1 MAKTPEFAD
10 KISNNNKKSKFIK
23 MPDTMV
29 ILFCLVFIVY
39 LFSFF
44 VPVGKFDTKQI
55 DYQMNGETKNKTV
68 VVANSYQE
76 KVNING
82 SPEFNPPKV
91 FASDGNPGFLN
102 FVHDGITSGNRSG
115 GAVGVMA
122 FILIIGGAFG
132 IIMRT
137 GVIEAGMLK
146 LIVKM
151 KHQQILILPVMVLL
165 FSLAGAVFGMG
176 EEAIAFAL
184 ILVPMMVA
192 MGYDAITGVLVTYL
206 ATQVGFATSWM
217 NPFSVAIAQ
226 GIAGIPILSGSLYRI
241 IMWAIFTIAL
251 MIFSTLYAKYISKN
265 PTKSLSYNSDE
276 YFRKQLADIDVNQ
289 HFGFASWLI
298 LAVLFI
304 GMIWVVFGVVVN
316 AYYIPELSTQF
327 FTMGITI
334 GLIAALSRINGMDI
348 NEIARSFKQGAAD
361 LLPAA
366 MIVGMAHGIIL
377 MMGGTNPTD
386 YTMLNTVLS
395 KSAHL
400 LSGLNEYL
408 STVAMFLFQ
417 SLFNIFVTSGSGQAA
432 LTMPLMAP
440 LSDLVGVGRQ
450 IAVLA
455 FQLGDGWTHCIM
467 PTSAALMGTLGVA
480 KIEYSVWLKFIF
492 KFYLFLMSL
501 SIVFLIVAVLINYQ

>member
-1 MAKTPEFAD
+1 MSSIKST
-10 KISNNNKKSKFIK
+10 NKVVK

-29 ILFCLVFIVY
+29 ILFCVVFIVY

-55 DYQMNGETKNKTV
+55 NYQMNGVTKTKTV

-76 KVNING
+76 KVDAQG
-82 SPEFNPPKV
+82 RAEYNPPKV
-91 FASDGNPGFLN
+91 FASDGDTGFLN
-102 FVHDGITSGNRSG
+102 FVHDGITTGSRSG

-146 LIVKM
+146 LITKM
-151 KHQQILILPVMVLL
+151 KHRQILILPVMVLL
-165 FSLAGAVFGMG
+165 FSLGGAVFGMG

-226 GIAGIPILSGSLYRI
+226 GIANIPVLSGSMFRI
-241 IMWAIFTIAL
+241 VMWAFFTLSL
-251 MIFSTLYAKYISKN
+251 MIFSTLYARYISKN
-265 PTKSLSYNSDE
+265 PQKSLSYKTDE
-276 YFRKQLADIDVNQ
+276 YFRKQLADIDETQ

-298 LAVLFI
+298 LATLFA
-304 GMIWVVFGVVVN
+304 GMVWVVYGVVVYS
-316 AYYIPELSTQF
+316 YYIPELSTQF
-327 FTMGITI
+327 FTMGLVI
-334 GLIAALSRINGMDI
+334 GIIASLAKLNNMNI
-348 NEIARSFKQGAAD
+348 NEIAKSFKQGAAD

-366 MIVGMAHGIIL
+366 MVVGMAHGIIL
-377 MMGGTNPTD
+377 IMGGTNPTD
-386 YTMLNTVLS
+386 YTMLNTVLNG
-395 KSAHL
+395 SAHL
-400 LSGLNEYL
+400 LSGLNEYT

-417 SLFNIFVTSGSGQAA
+417 SAFNIFVTSGSGQAA

-480 KIEYSVWLKFIF
+480 KIEYSAWVRFIF
-492 KFYLFLMSL
+492 KFYLYLMSL
-501 SIVFLIVAVLINYQ
+501 SIVFLIISVLINYQ

>member
-1 MAKTPEFAD
+1 MANLSSANKTV
-10 KISNNNKKSKFIK
+10 K

-29 ILFCLVFIVY
+29 ILFCVVFIVY
-39 LFSFF
+39 LFSFL

-55 DYQMNGETKNKTV
+55 DYQMNGVTKTKTV

-76 KVNING
+76 KISADG
-82 SPEFNPPKV
+82 KPEYNPPQI
-91 FASDGNPGFLN
+91 FASDGNAGFLN
-102 FVHDGITSGNRSG
+102 FVHDGITSGNRGG

-151 KHQQILILPVMVLL
+151 KHRQIMMLPVMVFI
-165 FSLAGAVFGMG
+165 FSLGGAVFGMG

-184 ILVPMMVA
+184 ILSPMMVA

-226 GIAGIPILSGSLYRI
+226 GIANIPVLSGSMFRI
-241 IMWAIFTIAL
+241 VMWAFFTLSL
-251 MIFSTLYAKYISKN
+251 MIFVTIYARYISKN
-265 PTKSLSYNSDE
+265 PEKSLSYKTDD
-276 YFRKQLADIDVNQ
+276 YFRKQLSDIDTTQ
-289 HFGFASWLI
+289 QFGLASWAI
-298 LAVLFI
+298 IGVLTS
-304 GMIWVVFGVVVN
+304 GMVWVVYGVVVYS
-316 AYYIPELSTQF
+316 YYIPELSTQF
-327 FTMGITI
+327 FTMGLVI
-334 GLIAALSRINGMDI
+334 GLIAVIANLNKMTF
-348 NEIARSFKQGAAD
+348 NEIAKSFKQGASD

-366 MIVGMAHGIIL
+366 MVVGMAHGIII

-386 YTMLNTVLS
+386 YTMLNTVLN

-400 LSGLNEYL
+400 LSGLNEYF

-417 SLFNIFVTSGSGQAA
+417 SAFNIFVTSGSGQAA

-480 KIEYSVWLKFIF
+480 KIEYSSWVRFIF
-492 KFYLFLMSL
+492 KFYLYLMSL
-501 SIVFLIVAVLINYQ
+501 SIVFLIIAVLIGYQ